1 MNIKAFP
8 KIFALGTDYVSHIA
22 DNEVEITE
30 KIDGSQFSFGKIDG
44 NLMTRSK
51 GCMIFEG
58 ENNKMF
64 NLATDYVRSIA
75 EKIPDNTVFYC
86 EYLQKPKHNSL
97 TYERVPKNNL
107 ILFGVC
113 DNTDKFISEHD
124 ELLKFGELLDIEV
137 VPLIY
142 KGKIEL
148 KDLEFYDRL
157 LKKPSV
163 LGGAEIEGFVIKNY
177 QQAFLLGGQPI
188 PVMSAKYVS
197 ENFKEVHRNTW
208 GMENESKSKWG
219 LFIEGYKT
227 EARWLKS
234 VQHLKDVGNL
244 DGSPK
249 DIGNLINEVKK
260 DIEIEEKEIIKEF
273 LWKEYSGELLR
284 KSTQGL
290 PEWYKR
296 YLISNGKPTY
306 V

>member
-8 KIFALGTDYVSHIA
+8 KIFALGTDYVSKIA

-58 ENNKMF
+58 ESNKMF
-64 NLATDYVRSIA
+64 NLATDYVRSISD
-75 EKIPDNTVFYC
+75 KIPDNTIFYC

-97 TYERVPKNNL
+97 TYDRVPKNNL

-113 DNTDKFISEHD
+113 DNTDKFISKYE

-137 VPLIY
+137 VPLLY
-142 KGKIEL
+142 KGNIEL
-148 KDLEFYDRL
+148 KNIEFFDQLLDRE
-157 LKKPSV
+157 SV
-163 LGGAEIEGFVIKNY
+163 LGKAKIEGFVVKNY
-177 QQAFLLGGQPI
+177 EQAFLLGGQPI
-188 PVMSAKYVS
+188 PLMSSKYVS

-208 GMENESKSKWG
+208 GVENESKSKWG
-219 LFIEGYKT
+219 LFIDGYKT

-234 VQHLKDVGNL
+234 VQHLQDNGLL
-244 DGSPK
+244 DNSPK

-260 DIEIEEKEIIKEF
+260 DIQDEEKEIIKEF
-273 LWKEYSGELLR
+273 LYREYSGELFR
-284 KSTQGL
+284 KAVSGL
-290 PEWYKR
+290 PEWYKK
-296 YLISNGKPTY
+296 YLITR
-306 V
+306 